1 VSLQDRPDAR
11 ELLDAVVGFVEED
24 VAPLLDARL
33 RFHARVAAN
42 ALRILGREWELG
54 PAQRER
60 QRALLS
66 DLLGHDGAPAAL
78 WAELAASI
86 RDGRLDGRRPEVV
99 AALRE
104 ITRLK
109 LAIANPGYG
118 EDDPAH
124 PGPPPEGGGS

>member
-1 VSLQDRPDAR
+1 MSLQDRPDAR
-11 ELLDAVVGFVEED
+11 ELLDAVVGFLEQD
-24 VAPLLDARL
+24 AAPLLDARL

-42 ALRILGREWELG
+42 ALRILEREWELG

-66 DLLGHDGAPAAL
+66 DLLGHDGEPVAL
-78 WAELAASI
+78 WAELAAAI

-109 LAIANPGYG
+109 LAIANPGYV
-118 EDDPAH
+118 
-124 PGPPPEGGGS
+124 EG